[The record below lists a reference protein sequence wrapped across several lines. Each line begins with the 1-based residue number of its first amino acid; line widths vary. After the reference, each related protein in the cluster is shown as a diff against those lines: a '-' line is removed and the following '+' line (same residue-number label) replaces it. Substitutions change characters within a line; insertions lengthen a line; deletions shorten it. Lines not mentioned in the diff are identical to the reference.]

1 MKNIKNFINEN
12 YIVENENDV
21 TSEDAKREL
30 LPDDERYCVIQVGGS
45 IGEQSSFKYRLGS
58 QACRITRDNMT
69 AEEAKEYAKRMRKF
83 LTPGERKYYGISY
96 KAVLFSKLKEM

>member
-1 MKNIKNFINEN
+1 MKDIKEFIA
-12 YIVENENDV
+12 ENENDV

-45 IGEQSSFKYRLGS
+45 VGEQSKFNYILGN
-58 QACRITRDNMT
+58 QTCRISRDNMT
-69 AEEAKEYAKRMRKF
+69 ADEAKEYAKRMRKF

-96 KAVLFSKLKEM
+96 KAVLFSKLKEI

>member
-1 MKNIKNFINEN
+1 MKDIKNFIIES
-12 YIVENENDV
+12 ENDV

-45 IGEQSSFKYRLGS
+45 IGEQSKFNYLLGN
-58 QACRITRDNMT
+58 QPCRISRDNMT
-69 AEEAKEYAKRMRKF
+69 AEEAKENAKRMRKF

-96 KAVLFSKLKEM
+96 KAVLFSKLKEI